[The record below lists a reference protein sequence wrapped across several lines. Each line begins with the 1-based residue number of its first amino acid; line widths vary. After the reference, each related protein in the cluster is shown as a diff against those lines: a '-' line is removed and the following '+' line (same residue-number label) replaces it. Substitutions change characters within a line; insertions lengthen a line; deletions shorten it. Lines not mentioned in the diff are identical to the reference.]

1 MVNLYINI
9 DFLVKQ
15 QLITLNANCQL
26 IQCTHFTDLL
36 SNLKGL
42 LDSMIIKVFIVM
54 QNVSCSQMCQN
65 HQTFTSWSLVHNF
78 RMCYNNY
85 IFIYILRTLLVMNIS
100 YFLNLHYWLPLLE
113 NLGTVKLSCLKHCQR
128 FFFHIIFILSFF
140 IIVVAVFFSFLPC
153 FCYWLLSFV
162 LLFLQKSSNTCGSS
176 TRCSLW
182 EKTPLQFTLFKTL
195 I

>member
-1 MVNLYINI
+1 MLYKIYQEIYIHVYDYNLKIMQFIFQTNFVGKSLHQYRFSCKAAVNYIKCKLSI
-9 DFLVKQ
+9 
-15 QLITLNANCQL
+15 

-42 LDSMIIKVFIVM
+42 LDSMIIKVFIMM

-78 RMCYNNY
+78 HMCYNNY

-113 NLGTVKLSCLKHCQR
+113 NLATVKLSFLKHCQK
-128 FFFHIIFILSFF
+128 FFFHIIFITRRFGV
-140 IIVVAVFFSFLPC
+140 IV
-153 FCYWLLSFV
+153 
-162 LLFLQKSSNTCGSS
+162 
-176 TRCSLW
+176 
-182 EKTPLQFTLFKTL
+182 TPLSRD
-195 I
+195 